1 MSHPRPGC
9 QRHSLRSTT
18 QTQLSKTDGPATAHW
33 DCAHF
38 SPRAAVPTDQVQTT
52 VGAALFAWG
61 LYLDLFLRDGPKPA
75 QSAPPPPE
83 GRIAIR
89 DDGSTPDLLLR
100 VAERLTATDRRLA
113 REVYLEALS
122 VEISRGP
129 GSNLGVSA
137 VWKALQ
143 AAPPALGSPQAT
155 DLALDGL
162 IERFTG
168 GYSAALPQLR
178 GALDAFAAPDDTTD
192 RGRWGRL
199 MTSIALE
206 LWDDKRWQAVAAR
219 RTASGQETGR
229 AIPLD
234 AMIDANLGMVAP
246 TDCRSVSTDAYSKAV
261 ICNGLGRYEEA
272 RDAARWVVERNDLG
286 LSGWAL
292 SELVEAAT
300 RTGRSDLATQALTR
314 LRDRAQASGTE
325 LALGIESRA
334 CALVTEDQA
343 AEDQYRESIEYL
355 CRTSVRVHLA
365 RSHLVYGEWLRREN
379 RRVDARLQLR
389 NAQMIFDDLCS
400 KPFSERTCRELLA
413 TGETVQKRLVPTYC
427 ELTPQEEHIARL
439 ASNRLTN
446 SEIATQLFISHRTV
460 EWHLHKVFKKLGV
473 ASRRELRF
481 S

>member
-1 MSHPRPGC
+1 MPLAARFDEYGDVGREEDIARLVNASVD
-9 QRHSLRSTT
+9 RS
-18 QTQLSKTDGPATAHW
+18 
-33 DCAHF
+33 
-38 SPRAAVPTDQVQTT
+38 
-52 VGAALFAWG
+52 
-61 LYLDLFLRDGPKPA
+61 
-75 QSAPPPPE
+75 
-83 GRIAIR
+83 GRIDVSSLNAAIR
-89 DDGSTPDLLLR
+89 DDESTPDLLLR
-100 VAERLTATDRRLA
+100 VAERLTPTDARLA

-122 VEISRGP
+122 VEISRGT

-143 AAPPALGSPQAT
+143 AAPPAPGSPQAT

-162 IERFTG
+162 IERFTE
-168 GYSAALPQLR
+168 GYSAALAPLR
-178 GALDAFAAPDDTTD
+178 RALDAFTAHDDTTD

-206 LWDDKRWQAVAAR
+206 LWDDKRWLAVAAR
-219 RTASGQETGR
+219 RRASGHETGR

-246 TDCRSVSTDAYSKAV
+246 ADCRSVSTEAYSKAV

-272 RDAARWVVERNDLG
+272 REAARWVVEREDLG
-286 LSGWAL
+286 FSGWAL

-300 RTGRSDLATQALTR
+300 RTGRSDLATQGLTR
-314 LRDRAQASGTE
+314 LRDRTQASGTE
-325 LALGIESRA
+325 LALGIEARA

-343 AEDQYRESIEYL
+343 AEVEYRRSIEYL
-355 CRTSVRVHLA
+355 CRTSVRAHLA

-389 NAQMIFDDLCS
+389 IAQMIFDDLCS
-400 KPFSERTCRELLA
+400 KSFSERTCRELLA
-413 TGETVQKRLVPTYC
+413 TGEMVQKRLVPTYC

-446 SEIATQLFISHRTV
+446 SEIGTQLFISHRTV
-460 EWHLHKVFKKLGV
+460 EWHLYKVFKKLGV
-473 ASRRELRF
+473 TSRRELRL